1 MALEEQRIF
10 YPHYRTLAKLV
21 NDPDNAYWLS
31 LEPGTVLFID
41 NWRVM
46 HGRASFQGK
55 RTMTG
60 CYVGRTEFMSRANV
74 KKMN

>member
-1 MALEEQRIF
+1 MTLSEQRSF
-10 YPHYRTLAKLV
+10 YKHYRTLAEVV
-21 NDPDNAYWLS
+21 NDPANAFWLG

-60 CYVGRTEFMSRANV
+60 CYVGRTEFMSRANI
-74 KKMN
+74 KNMS